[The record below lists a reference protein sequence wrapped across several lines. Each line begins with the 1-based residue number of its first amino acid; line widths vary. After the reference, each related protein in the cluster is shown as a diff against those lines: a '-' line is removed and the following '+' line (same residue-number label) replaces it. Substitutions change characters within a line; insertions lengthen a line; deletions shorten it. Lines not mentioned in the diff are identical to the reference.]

1 MAMRGEQPADF
12 GHVGNPRAHQRGGRL
27 PLFVVHGHGPRHYRQ
42 RGLGAN
48 GNNIPG
54 VHGVLAAKAKRRILS
69 VAAVFAVPAMMAPA
83 IIVLASPAQ
92 ASPAQASPA
101 RLAGTGR
108 VSVTISAMNPQY
120 ARPGA
125 TVNLIGTVTNG
136 TRQTAAG
143 LQVQLATSSV
153 PFTTRDNM
161 DSYLANGEVSGLVP
175 AGRPVILPASVAPG
189 ATASWSASF
198 QVGTQGI
205 SGFGVYP
212 VAAQLQDSFTG
223 ELLASGQTLLP
234 FWPGQQAA
242 GLQAPLNISWLWPL
256 IDQPHHQACNALTNN
271 DLTTSVGPGG
281 RLSTLLAAG
290 ISHPGADLTWV
301 VDPALL
307 GDVATMTKRYQVGGS
322 SFSCTGGQ
330 SQPASRAA
338 ASWLT
343 SVKAATAG
351 QPTVITPYADV
362 DIAALVHHGLNAD
375 LASAYRTGDAMA
387 RSVLGRVVTPTIAWP
402 AGGTADLSVLTTL
415 AAADHIGAV
424 VLNSSEMPPLRGP
437 AYHPDDAVTSIPTAA
452 GTTMNVLLSDD
463 TLTSVLR
470 AGNTNSGTLSRS
482 AEFAVKQRFLAETA
496 MIAAELP
503 GSTRSIVVAPPAGW
517 SPSQQ
522 LADDL
527 LGETHTPWLRSATLR
542 SLTTAPDTERAVAR
556 HAPSQASSGELSAG
570 YLSQVS
576 SISTQLSVYKSV
588 LYHAPLSYLQSLDE
602 ALSASE
608 SAAWRGGGKSRGVA
622 LRSNLFDYLRY
633 AEGKIKIINSAEVPM
648 AGAAGPVPVS
658 IQNGLHEAVEV
669 RLNVSVVKTPRA
681 TSPLT
686 IGRFKNLIIIQ
697 PEEATAPI
705 RLPVSSAP
713 QGSTVLQ
720 LSLSSADGT
729 PLSYTRQPQLTVQS
743 TRYGRAI
750 LFLIGAAIGV
760 FVLTSLY
767 RGVRR
772 RLRADSH
779 VVYEEPDPPGSV
791 VTGTSAR
798 HPTEAP
804 DDLADARRWADDA

>member
-1 MAMRGEQPADF
+1 
-12 GHVGNPRAHQRGGRL
+12 
-27 PLFVVHGHGPRHYRQ
+27 
-42 RGLGAN
+42 
-48 GNNIPG
+48 
-54 VHGVLAAKAKRRILS
+54 VHGVLTAKVKRRILS
-69 VAAVFAVPAMMAPA
+69 VAAVFAVPAMMTPA
-83 IIVLASPAQ
+83 IMVLASPAQ
-92 ASPAQASPA
+92 AGPA
-101 RLAGTGR
+101 RPAATGR
-108 VSVTISAMNPQY
+108 VLVTISSMNPQY
-120 ARPGA
+120 ATPGA

-143 LQVQLATSSV
+143 LEVQLATSST
-153 PFTTRDNM
+153 PFPTRDNM

-175 AGRPVILPASVAPG
+175 AGRPFLLPASVAPG

-205 SGFGVYP
+205 SAFGVYP

-242 GLQAPLNISWLWPL
+242 GLKAPLNISWLWPL
-256 IDQPHHQACNALTNN
+256 IDQPHHQACTALTNN
-271 DLTTSVGPGG
+271 DLTTSLSPGG
-281 RLSTLLAAG
+281 RLSTLLSAG
-290 ISHPGADLTWV
+290 ISHAGADLTWV

-307 GDVATMTKRYQVGGS
+307 SDVATMTKPYPVGGS
-322 SFSCTGGQ
+322 SSSCTGAPA
-330 SQPASRAA
+330 QPASRAA
-338 ASWLT
+338 ARWLS
-343 SVKAATAG
+343 SVKTVTSG

-362 DIAALVHHGLNAD
+362 DMTALVQQGLNAD
-375 LASAYRTGDAMA
+375 LASAYRTGDAVA
-387 RSVLGRVVTPTIAWP
+387 RSVLGRVFKPTIAWP
-402 AGGTADLSVLTTL
+402 AGGTADLSVLTSL
-415 AAADHIGAV
+415 AATEHVGTV
-424 VLNSSEMPPLRGP
+424 VLNSSEMPPSDTVF
-437 AYHPDDAVTSIPTAA
+437 HPDDAVTSIPAA
-452 GTTMNVLLSDD
+452 GTTMNVLLADD

-470 AGNTNSGTLSRS
+470 AGNTNSGTLPRS

-496 MIAAELP
+496 MIVAEAP
-503 GSTRSIVVAPPAGW
+503 GSTRSVVVAPPAGW

-522 LADDL
+522 LASDL
-527 LGETHTPWLRSATLR
+527 LGETVGAPWLKPATLR
-542 SLTTAPDTERAVAR
+542 SLTTTPDSERTVAR
-556 HAPSQASSGELSAG
+556 KPPPGTQASPGELSRG

-576 SISTQLSVYKSV
+576 FIGTQLSVYKSI
-588 LYHAPLSYLQSLDE
+588 LYQASPSYLQSLDE
-602 ALSASE
+602 ALSATE
-608 SAAWRGGGKSRGVA
+608 SAAWRSGGRPQGVA
-622 LRSNLFDYLRY
+622 LRSNLSDYLTY
-633 AEGKIKIINSAEVPM
+633 AENKIKIITSAEVPM
-648 AGAAGPVPVS
+648 AGASGPVPVS
-658 IQNGLHEAVEV
+658 IQNGLREAVEV

-686 IGRFKNLIIIQ
+686 IGRFKEPIIIQ
-697 PEEATAPI
+697 PGEASAPV

-729 PLSYTRQPQLTVQS
+729 PLSVTPVKLTVQS

-760 FVLTSLY
+760 FVLTSIY

-772 RLRADSH
+772 RLNDDSH
-779 VVYEEPDPPGSV
+779 AVNEEAGAPGSV